1 MQRMI
6 PATVVPERT
15 HFVKLLHM
23 CFRDVQVEN
32 QNYPGG
38 NTSRRSFNSP
48 SEEIFILSFP
58 RYDKNLLFPEMHFQF
73 CDLTKKVFCLMVGV
87 SVN

>member
-1 MQRMI
+1 MI

-38 NTSRRSFNSP
+38 ILQGGLLIVLQVKKYLFFPSTDMTKIYFRKCIFNFV
-48 SEEIFILSFP
+48 I
-58 RYDKNLLFPEMHFQF
+58 
-73 CDLTKKVFCLMVGV
+73 
-87 SVN
+87 